1 VGDDGEDERAREGTL
16 ARGCRRGDGTGACWS
31 REGTAD
37 PRAGY
42 SQLCGRTGQ
51 AGHARHRMRAF
62 PRGRQFVAS
71 SVVDGLDR
79 ELDKRTAQEQLHDSL
94 MRPLG
99 TAS

>member
-1 VGDDGEDERAREGTL
+1 MADDGEDERAREGTL
-16 ARGCRRGDGTGACWS
+16 ARGRRHGDGTGACWS

-42 SQLCGRTGQ
+42 TLVCGRTGQ
-51 AGHARHRMRAF
+51 HARHRMRAF
-62 PRGRQFVAS
+62 SRGRHFVAS

-79 ELDKRTAQEQLHDSL
+79 ELDKRTAREQLHDSL